1 MAEKQTNEMRCNM
14 FRKAEI
20 ERLKQEVEKL
30 TFENGELIVKLS
42 ELNSEFKE
50 IKEPALKIEKE
61 RNELRKMVREQTE
74 ADLLINALKA
84 VGVISVPKPT
94 DYFTQQNRLLAQ
106 QQHVASMNTSLWGF
120 STRGLMG

>member
-1 MAEKQTNEMRCNM
+1 M
-14 FRKAEI
+14 FGKAEI

-84 VGVISVPKPT
+84 VGVISIPKPT

-106 QQHVASMNTSLWGF
+106 QQQAASMNTSLWGF